1 MPRAESR
8 KILLLS
14 LWYSFFFLW
23 TVGTVFAESSTNP
36 SWQILDTKYTIIHY
50 HSLKDLNKFN
60 NNIDF
65 SISSMGLKW
74 LLKKKSSNDIK
85 NEISLKVDAVYE
97 KVQEILDMRKSMEKV
112 TIYLSHD
119 KKESH
124 SLYQNIFRRPCQLR
138 AWYVYELNS
147 VYVNADDIHEG
158 ILAHE
163 IAHFIIDHYLIIR
176 PPIATSEILARY
188 VDGHLLD

>member
-23 TVGTVFAESSTNP
+23 AVGIVFAESSTNS
-36 SWQILDTKYTIIHY
+36 SWQILDTKYTAIHY
-50 HSLKDLNKFN
+50 HSLKDLNRFN

-74 LLKKKSSNDIK
+74 LFKKKSINDIE
-85 NEISLKVDAVYE
+85 NEIRLKIDAVYE
-97 KVQEILDMRKSMEKV
+97 RVQEILDMRKSMEKV
-112 TIYLSHD
+112 TIFVSHD
-119 KKESH
+119 KKELH
-124 SLYQNIFRRPCQLR
+124 SLYQNIFKGPCQLR
-138 AWYVYELNS
+138 AWYVYEGNS

-158 ILAHE
+158 IIAHE
-163 IAHFIIDHYLIIR
+163 IAHSIVDHYLLIR
-176 PPIATSEILARY
+176 PPKATAEILARY
-188 VDGHLLD
+188 VDGHLFD